1 MKRKQTL
8 QEIRWEADRK
18 LAELD
23 MERGPEQ
30 QASELIGEWIIRT
43 WEALRDG
50 IITALRYM
58 LRPRVFWATTTLI
71 LMVISSIYG
80 YEYGRSK
87 YEPRV
92 EREKALKLEYYLEAQ
107 ELRDERDEAMAR
119 EHEAAFAYRI
129 LEAREASE
137 RALEGNN
144 Q

>member
-8 QEIRWEADRK
+8 KEIRREADRK
-18 LAELD
+18 LAKLD
-23 MERGPEQ
+23 LERGPEQ
-30 QASELIGEWIIRT
+30 QASELIGEWIVRT
-43 WEALRDG
+43 WQALLG
-50 IITALRYM
+50 GTITAIRFM

-71 LMVISSIYG
+71 LMSISSIYG
-80 YEYGRSK
+80 YEYARSK
-87 YEPRV
+87 YEPRA

-107 ELRDERDEAMAR
+107 ELRDERDEALAR

>member
-8 QEIRWEADRK
+8 QEIRREADRK

-23 MERGPEQ
+23 LERGPEQ

-50 IITALRYM
+50 IITAIRFM

-80 YEYGRSK
+80 YEYARSK

-107 ELRDERDEAMAR
+107 ELRDERDEALAR